1 MRSQAHGLASRLDSR
16 ARRRSSIIGLAGL
29 LVVVTGGAGAWICV
43 VLASRAHSFSDRLAE
58 ASVITA
64 GGTLLLALI
73 AAVVAVMAY
82 AAATG
87 LPDLRL
93 QVRFPFSKANR
104 PSFDVTEEYQL
115 VSARDFMQTTATV
128 QLRNDSGFS
137 ARNPAVIVRL
147 DNAYS
152 DGDPAKIRNARLG
165 HRRVRQHSR
174 HYSRP
179 VGWRPHL
186 LGTRQLGEATAVPC
200 TTEIQS
206 PSFTGS
212 AAAHVR
218 ITCRWLPARSSHAG
232 RSSCG
237 RQIAI
242 PPAGRRGPWV
252 AVASPGPVRAQSCRE
267 HRGGSPRAGRGR
279 QSYEP
284 DASGGHRADFGA
296 PGKARAL
303 PAVAP
308 RGATPH

>member
-1 MRSQAHGLASRLDSR
+1 
-16 ARRRSSIIGLAGL
+16 
-29 LVVVTGGAGAWICV
+29 V

-58 ASVITA
+58 AGVIIA

-152 DGDPAKIRNARLG
+152 DGDPAKIRNAGWVIVGFASTAGITAIQWDGGPTYSVHGNSVRQLPFLALQKFSHPASQGPPRLTFELLADG
-165 HRRVRQHSR
+165 YRRVVHM
-174 HYSRP
+174 P
-179 VGWRPHL
+179 VDLVVDGRSLYP
-186 LGTRQLGEATAVPC
+186 QPEGEAP
-200 TTEIQS
+200 
-206 PSFTGS
+206 G
-212 AAAHVR
+212 
-218 ITCRWLPARSSHAG
+218 WL
-232 RSSCG
+232 
-237 RQIAI
+237 
-242 PPAGRRGPWV
+242 
-252 AVASPGPVRAQSCRE
+252 
-267 HRGGSPRAGRGR
+267 
-279 QSYEP
+279 
-284 DASGGHRADFGA
+284 
-296 PGKARAL
+296 
-303 PAVAP
+303 
-308 RGATPH
+308 